1 MPFLKFGKSH
11 QHRPMKAA
19 LKDAKL
25 PAEASFYALR
35 HSHISRAIEAGMPLT
50 LVAENT
56 GTSVRMI
63 ETTYGKFIAAVR
75 RSLIEQTSPKLR
87 VSEGGKVARIPGKA
101 RKRAGR

>member
-1 MPFLKFGKSH
+1 
-11 QHRPMKAA
+11 MKDA

-25 PAEASFYALR
+25 PAKASFYALR

-63 ETTYGKFIAAVR
+63 EQTYGKFIKKTR
-75 RSLIEQTSPKLR
+75 QELIEKTSPKLR
-87 VSEGGKVARIPGKA
+87 VIEGGNVSKIAERKA
-101 RKRAGR
+101 RT